1 MRKALRPAALGLAG
15 LFIAVSGAAFSP
27 AFADVKA
34 GVDAWSRG
42 EYRKAV
48 EEWRPAAIAG
58 DADAQFNLGVMYAQG
73 RGVVRDDV
81 QAIVWYRKAAGRG
94 DARAVLDRMR
104 AQRQGRRIDRCPKNW
119 TTDVQ

>member
-1 MRKALRPAALGLAG
+1 MYMEGRGVAQDDVQAVDWFRKAAEQG
-15 LFIAVSGAAFSP
+15 
-27 AFADVKA
+27 
-34 GVDAWSRG
+34 
-42 EYRKAV
+42 YR
-48 EEWRPAAIAG
+48 
-58 DADAQFNLGVMYAQG
+58 DAQFNLGVMYAQG